1 MGGYNSAQIADL
13 VGLYIFNT
21 LIRIIDLI
29 QIGLYHDDG
38 ILYIPKSDGPK
49 FSNIQKRIIRA
60 FKFLGFKI
68 EFSSNIKIATFLDV
82 TFNLSDNS
90 SRSFLKTNQYLSSI
104 KVNSNHPSFYI

>member
-38 ILYIPKSDGPK
+38 ILYIPK
-49 FSNIQKRIIRA
+49 
-60 FKFLGFKI
+60 
-68 EFSSNIKIATFLDV
+68 
-82 TFNLSDNS
+82 
-90 SRSFLKTNQYLSSI
+90 
-104 KVNSNHPSFYI
+104 